1 MARRK
6 SPENETEDQRIERQH
21 LEAVANVANRSE
33 KTSWNRKMNNM
44 VSLLATLRPIEEKIL
59 ELIAEK
65 QPILDQVAELR
76 MTMVNECIHPYEYL
90 LHEGDH
96 VKCKFCDKNVSL
108 PK

>member
-6 SPENETEDQRIERQH
+6 SPENETEEQRTERQH

-33 KTSWNRKMNNM
+33 KTAWNRKMNNM
-44 VSLLATLRPIEEKIL
+44 VSLLAKLRPLEDKIL
-59 ELIAEK
+59 ELIEQK
-65 QPILDQVAELR
+65 QPILDDVAELR
-76 MTMVNECIHPYEYL
+76 GVMVNECIHPYEYL

-96 VKCKFCDKNVSL
+96 VKCKFCDKSISI